1 LAARHAGLD
10 LFDSRLIQVIALL
23 NIDAVDAS
31 RRERAQ
37 GYSQE
42 NPMKYLRQ
50 SGAQP
55 LND

>member
-1 LAARHAGLD
+1 
-10 LFDSRLIQVIALL
+10 LFDRRLIQVIALL

-37 GYSQE
+37 GHSQE
-42 NPMKYLRQ
+42 NRIKYFRQ

>member
-1 LAARHAGLD
+1 LAARHAGFD
-10 LFDSRLIQVIALL
+10 LFDRRLVQVIALL

-37 GYSQE
+37 DHSQE
-42 NPMKYLRQ
+42 NPMEYFRQ